1 MNAGYSALT
10 LLAASAQQNAT
21 LTSFDLGEFGAP
33 LVAKRWIDAHFP
45 GRHTL
50 VLGDSRKTIL
60 ARLGVI
66 ARGVDRVAAAREVSG
81 SSSGG
86 GGAAALEEAE
96 RVLAEAEDI
105 YRCDLVFIDGGH
117 EYDGK
122 RRNGHSTPLLN
133 TLGSFGFFLT

>member
-50 VLGDSRKTIL
+50 VLGDSRITTL
-60 ARLGVI
+60 SRLDLLNH
-66 ARGVDRVAAAREVSG
+66 AVDRVAAAREVSG
-81 SSSGG
+81 SSG

-96 RVLAEAEDI
+96 RVLAEAEDM

-122 RRNGHSTPLLN
+122 RRNGNYTP
-133 TLGSFGFFLT
+133 FF

>member
-50 VLGDSRKTIL
+50 VLGDSRITTL
-60 ARLGVI
+60 SRLDLLNH
-66 ARGVDRVAAAREVSG
+66 AVDRVAAAREVLG
-81 SSSGG
+81 SSG

-96 RVLAEAEDI
+96 RVLAEAEDM

-122 RRNGHSTPLLN
+122 RRNGNSTP
-133 TLGSFGFFLT
+133 FF